1 MTTFKKD
8 FPEIDEAVQRDMTN
22 TVNKSVDYRQGVLD
36 NRKRVREAIVKRIK
50 HIEKHCKD
58 KVIRYE
64 QCLLLRDLLNE
75 FKLFKESEI
84 HDV

>member
-36 NRKRVREAIVKRIK
+36 NRKRTREAIEKRRK
-50 HIEKHCKD
+50 EMCCCADYIEVDDDYCEWCICFD
-58 KVIRYE
+58 RIL
-64 QCLLLRDLLNE
+64 QDLGME
-75 FKLFKESEI
+75 K
-84 HDV
+84 